1 LKENKMKTTN
11 EIRKTALITGASKG
25 LGKEYAI
32 QCAALGYE
40 LLLVSLPHSN
50 INGLGKEIAS
60 HFGVKVKC
68 VEMDLT
74 DFNQVNKLAME
85 VIANGSLDLLINN
98 AGCGGSGE
106 FEQSSVDFIDLVL
119 NLNVRATA
127 LLTRL
132 LIPALKK
139 SLNQSYVIN
148 VSSMAAFSPIG
159 YKHVYPASK
168 AFLLSFTMGLREE
181 FKHAGISF
189 SSVHPGPMLTNSDT
203 ARRIIQQGAMAK
215 FCTLNTSEIA
225 AISLKE
231 AFAGK
236 DVIIPGFGNQ
246 LSYWIMK
253 LLPSK
258 LVQRLITNGV
268 RNEIKIYQVN
278 PEFTIQPTI

>member
-1 LKENKMKTTN
+1 MKTTN
-11 EIRKTALITGASKG
+11 EFSKKALITGASKG
-25 LGKEYAI
+25 LGKEYAM

-50 INGLGKEIAS
+50 IYGLGKEIS
-60 HFGVKVKC
+60 NHFGIKVKC
-68 VEMDLT
+68 FEMDLT
-74 DFNQVNKLAME
+74 DFNQVSKLADE
-85 VIANGSLDLLINN
+85 VNTMGELNLLINN

-106 FEQSSVDFIDLVL
+106 FEQSSIDFIDRVL

-139 SLNQSYVIN
+139 SPNQSIVIN

-181 FKHAGISF
+181 FKNAGISF

-225 AISLKE
+225 AKSLKE

-246 LSYWIMK
+246 LSYWMMK